1 MIVIT
6 VLNIIVVFMS
16 YLARFEKHRYLLAW
30 AFILLISVLG
40 IRYGYGNDFFN
51 YEYFF
56 NHGSYYKES
65 EDPDPGWLLLNK
77 LFKPFGF
84 SSFVFF
90 LTAIEHLMLY
100 DLIRRYVSPNY
111 YWLALFIYLFN
122 PYFMLIGLSMMRQ
135 FLVQVLGFYAI
146 EYVYK
151 RKFIHFAVLIL
162 VCVSIHK
169 IGLLLIPFALFP
181 LASKISFGKGTI
193 LFFLVI
199 GVFSFFFL
207 FTRMDSIIE
216 SLVEIF
222 AESDMKYGDSY
233 LNANVLREEQ
243 RLNPKMLLRYAIYI
257 LLLVRNY
264 NYLSDS
270 DAGRYFSIV
279 VTFGTLFIPF
289 AVISPMA
296 MRASWVYSIVV
307 FIALPLLLKEERKAV
322 IKYGSIF
329 FILFLLLREYEG
341 HFISDIYGI
350 YYMNFHTVFSDE
362 AINDIIM
369 Y

>member
-135 FLVQVLGFYAI
+135 FLVQVLGFYAMELI
-146 EYVYK
+146 YK
-151 RKFIHFAVLIL
+151 RKWLQFLLI
-162 VCVSIHK
+162 VIFSVSIHK
-169 IGLLLIPFALFP
+169 VGLLLIPLAIIPFMSKRTYSRKMLLSFVGIGLF
-181 LASKISFGKGTI
+181 LIFFITI
-193 LFFLVI
+193 KMDDIINVLIELF
-199 GVFSFFFL
+199 
-207 FTRMDSIIE
+207 E
-216 SLVEIF
+216 
-222 AESDMKYGDSY
+222 ESDMKYGDSY
-233 LNANVLREEQ
+233 LDDLSEEY
-243 RLNPKMLLRYAIYI
+243 RINPKMILRYVLYI
-257 LLLVRNY
+257 LLLVRTIK
-264 NYLSDS
+264 YLPDS
-270 DAGRYFSIV
+270 NSSKNFAV
-279 VTFGTLFIPF
+279 EVTFGVLFIPF
-289 AVISPMA
+289 GELVPMA
-296 MRASWVYSIVV
+296 IRASWIYSMVII
-307 FIALPLLLKEERKAV
+307 IALPLLLRKERNTAIRYV
-322 IKYGSIF
+322 VLV
-329 FILFLLLREYEG
+329 LFCLLLVRDYEG
-341 HFISDIYGI
+341 HFISDIYGK
-350 YYMNFHTVFSDE
+350 YYMHFHTIFSE
-362 AINDIIM
+362 YATYDIRL